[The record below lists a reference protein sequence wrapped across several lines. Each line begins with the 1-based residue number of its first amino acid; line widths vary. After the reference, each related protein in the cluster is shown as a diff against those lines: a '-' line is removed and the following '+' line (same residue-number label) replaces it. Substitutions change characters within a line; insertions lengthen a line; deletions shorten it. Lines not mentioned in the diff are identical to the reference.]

1 MKKMRKRIRGL
12 LILSIALAIVG
23 VVMLK
28 NIIPVYADENID
40 ATSYTNGVYTVDP
53 ADNVFGNILI
63 PSGCIFEI
71 TSPITVTGTITIE
84 KGGRLFI
91 FSHWADEQVPGDN
104 DTEGNISFQGEGNH
118 WNITTGALIQIGC
131 TLDCEHILDIPAGIE
146 IRGDYNEET
155 NQWTT
160 FDNINDA
167 QWTTFEYD
175 SVLTFF
181 RPLSVGDASIK
192 NDSNNYIYAYSGT
205 SVPTD
210 AIVKEL
216 YARFFRVGMYG
227 SFGVSFDENTGLQQL
242 AQRVSADFGNRSGYI
257 TTVDGT
263 EIDYYDV
270 TVEWGYDVNSN
281 GSPDENPV
289 SSTVRVYWDN
299 DLTNDSLLI
308 NTNYSPN
315 TTSNWYLKDISED
328 MVPFSADG
336 NNGVSNGILIT
347 ENNFT
352 GQNNVVIGGNGC
364 VSVFLNDEGLFETEL
379 SMRGEYTVLDN
390 NSQQAYNGTIVR
402 VLKNGG
408 DYVYISGSEDNTVDN
423 LGVNNAVMDNIWEA
437 NNYSTAYVYIGSQ
450 TVYIRSVTVAGAPQI
465 TNVALADASQ
475 ATGVQIDTTGLNDA
489 NAPYVSLTFSSNFY
503 DLIPLTITF
512 SNNDVKTITVQRIGL
527 VFGYEYLPD
536 DQTVGNIHTNC
547 NGGNFAFNYTYMDGG
562 AHYQQIV
569 VYAIYYHP
577 ADNNTTLSGSDNL
590 YLSLHYGDGNSYMIN
605 QYGHQDGGVET
616 TVFILGF
623 LKAHYDDGADIRT
636 QDFVDINGYTGGV
649 YGTVVNSGFDSP
661 DTFGGTQIGSGQG
674 VYWDGIVSWYSNN

>member
-1 MKKMRKRIRGL
+1 M
-12 LILSIALAIVG
+12 SIALAIVG

-63 PSGCIFEI
+63 PSGCIFEV

-84 KGGRLFI
+84 KGGRLYI
-91 FSHWADEQVPGDN
+91 FSHPVDEQVPGDIA
-104 DTEGNISFQGEGNH
+104 TEGNISFQNEGNH

-131 TLDCEHILDIPAGIE
+131 TLDREHILDIPVGIE
-146 IRGDYNEET
+146 IRGDYDSET

-160 FDNINDA
+160 FDNIDDA

-181 RPLSVGDASIK
+181 RPLSVGDASIV
-192 NDSNNYIYAYSGT
+192 NDSKNYIYAYSSTLDGQAIK
-205 SVPTD
+205 D
-210 AIVKEL
+210 ALVREL

-242 AQRVSADFGNRSGYI
+242 AQRVSIDTTQPSGHI

-263 EIDYYDV
+263 DINYYDA
-270 TVEWGYDVNSN
+270 TVEWGYDVNSER
-281 GSPDENPV
+281 PDEHPV
-289 SSTVRVYWDN
+289 SSTVRVYWDVELS
-299 DLTNDSLLI
+299 DDSLLI
-308 NTNYSPN
+308 NTNYSYG
-315 TTSNWYLKDISED
+315 TTTNWYHKNISSVTD
-328 MVPFSADG
+328 NVPFSEDED
-336 NNGVSNGILIT
+336 NNGISNGILIT
-347 ENNFT
+347 EDNFT

-364 VSVFLNDEGLFETEL
+364 ISVFLNDDGLFEAEL
-379 SMRGEYTVLDN
+379 SMRSEYTVLDDN
-390 NSQQAYNGTIVR
+390 AQQAYNGTIVR
-402 VLKNGG
+402 ILKNGG

-423 LGVNNAVMDNIWEA
+423 LGVNNSVMDNIWEA
-437 NNYSTAYVYIGSQ
+437 NNNSIAYVYMGSQ

-475 ATGVQIDTTGLNDA
+475 ATGVQIDTTGLNDV

-503 DLIPLTITF
+503 DLIPLTVTF
-512 SNNDVKTITVQRIGL
+512 SNNDVRTITVQRIGL
-527 VFGYEYLPD
+527 VFGYEYLVD
-536 DQTVGNIHTNC
+536 SGNEGHILTNC
-547 NGGNFAFNYTYMDGG
+547 NDGDFTFNYTYMDNGVD
-562 AHYQQIV
+562 YQQIV

-577 ADNNTTLSGSDNL
+577 ADDNTTLSGSDNL
-590 YLSLHYGDGNSYMIN
+590 YLNLHYGDGNSYMIN
-605 QYGHQDGGVET
+605 QYGHQDGGVDT

-623 LKAHYDDGADIRT
+623 LKSHYDDGADIRT
-636 QDFVDINGYTGGV
+636 QDFIDANGYTGGV
-649 YGTVVNSGFDSP
+649 YGTVINSGFDSL

-674 VYWDGIVSWYSNN
+674 VYWDGEVSWYSNN